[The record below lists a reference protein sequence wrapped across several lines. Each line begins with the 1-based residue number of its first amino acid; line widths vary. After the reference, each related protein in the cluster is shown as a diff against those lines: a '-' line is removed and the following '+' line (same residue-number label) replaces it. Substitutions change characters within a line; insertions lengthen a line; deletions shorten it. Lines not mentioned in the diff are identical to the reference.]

1 MTETSPHD
9 ADQPS
14 GQPRPGVR
22 TAWNWALA
30 LLTLPAAG
38 AVYLLAMAGVMGL
51 AGCTGGAC
59 ADRVPNEFWFG
70 VLVYG
75 APVIAVVCVAVSVVT
90 ARLRRGI
97 LVPLTRLGLL
107 ALDAAVL
114 VTAFDF

>member
-59 ADRVPNEFWFG
+59 ADRVPNQFWFG

-97 LVPLTRLGLL
+97 LVPLTGLGLL